1 MVSETLANGSRERT
15 QPTMALDQS
24 ALLEVLE
31 MLKAAPDVGT
41 GAANDVTHSSR
52 IKGSGAAAVDRFVDR
67 AICAT
72 SALRAIGGAAPW
84 YPCS

>member
-1 MVSETLANGSRERT
+1 
-15 QPTMALDQS
+15 MALDQS

-72 SALRAIGGAAPW
+72 SALSDISGTTPR
-84 YPCS
+84 YPCRQRTRSAGPYYS

>member
-1 MVSETLANGSRERT
+1 MVSETHANGSRERT

-31 MLKAAPDVGT
+31 MLEAAPDVVT

-52 IKGSGAAAVDRFVDR
+52 IEESGAAAVDRFVDR
-67 AICAT
+67 AIGAT
-72 SALRAIGGAAPW
+72 SAIGAIGGTASR
-84 YPCS
+84 YPCR